1 MVGKT
6 SGKIIMNEA
15 IQIGGKHMLL
25 FSNVPVI
32 NPGNFTIVTS
42 K

>member
-15 IQIGGKHMLL
+15 IQITGKHVSLVP
-25 FSNVPVI
+25 NVPVI
-32 NPGNFTIVTS
+32 NPGNLTIVTS

>member
-15 IQIGGKHMLL
+15 IQIGGKHMSL